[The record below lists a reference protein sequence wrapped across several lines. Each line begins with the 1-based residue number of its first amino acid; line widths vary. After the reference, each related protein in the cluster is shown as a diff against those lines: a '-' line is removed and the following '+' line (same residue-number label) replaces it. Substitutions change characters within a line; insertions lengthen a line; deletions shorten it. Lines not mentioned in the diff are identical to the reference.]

1 MRNALNTPMDH
12 SQSSTKPKARLG
24 TARTKS
30 TRVILNELDLAGHET
45 ESEAGLPFFFFKV
58 TSLIKT
64 DPR

>member
-45 ESEAGLPFFFFKV
+45 ESEVGLPFFFQK
-58 TSLIKT
+58 
-64 DPR
+64 